1 MQQCWSRKSCT
12 EICSADRLLAIRDSL
27 HVVLSSFL
35 FCRYFL
41 QLFGDEAA
49 TRPPREANEFIESH
63 NRRATILTDVPQ
75 ARPPAPPHY
84 VSCGLSHSLP
94 TRRRRYFK
102 CRCGFTPTTSSPVK
116 RAINHPP
123 PSRRHLRLQDPDSRL
138 PGGGTRPTFYGRLF
152 KVFLHFSK
160 RSKMFHLLATILGSQ
175 RQKRKKPKIKQG
187 RAAPAAFP
195 FLFLAKWISA
205 ARRRPDN
212 PGDARRLLSS
222 RSQRGSSFG
231 TAARRLQRWPSF

>member
-1 MQQCWSRKSCT
+1 MTSPRGERVHRVAQSEGDDPQGCAASPT
-12 EICSADRLLAIRDSL
+12 PGSAPLLFLRSVSL
-27 HVVLSSFL
+27 
-35 FCRYFL
+35 
-41 QLFGDEAA
+41 
-49 TRPPREANEFIESH
+49 PPP
-63 NRRATILTDVPQ
+63 V
-75 ARPPAPPHY
+75 
-84 VSCGLSHSLP
+84 LP

-123 PSRRHLRLQDPDSRL
+123 PSHRHLRLQDPDSRL
-138 PGGGTRPTFYGRLF
+138 RGGTCPTFYGRLF

-175 RQKRKKPKIKQG
+175 RQKRRKKPKIKQG

-212 PGDARRLLSS
+212 PADARRLLSS